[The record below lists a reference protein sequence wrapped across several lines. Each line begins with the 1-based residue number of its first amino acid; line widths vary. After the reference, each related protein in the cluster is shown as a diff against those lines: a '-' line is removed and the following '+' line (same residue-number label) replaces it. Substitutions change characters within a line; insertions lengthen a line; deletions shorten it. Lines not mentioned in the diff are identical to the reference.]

1 MDYGDPFLL
10 KSSNLRKAPQ
20 IKAYIAIFVCFVTK
34 AVHLELVTGLSTDHY
49 IMTLKRFISRRGNP
63 ELIYSDNATN
73 FLGAKNQLKEL
84 RDFFLRPEHTNA
96 IKEFS
101 AQNQIQFKFIPPRS
115 PHWGGIWEA
124 AIKSSKYHLIRL
136 IGDSKLTFEEFYTV
150 LVQVEAIMNS
160 RPLCV
165 LSNDP
170 NDLAAL
176 TPGHFLIGSSLT
188 SYPEKDCTFLFFF
201 FLPSNS
207 FQKNKSY
214 AASLLETLVH
224 RLSEQASEPTE
235 VVSSLSQLD

>member
-1 MDYGDPFLL
+1 MSDIPPERINISRVFSKVGVDYGGPFLL

-34 AVHLELVTGLSTDHY
+34 AVYLELVTGLSTYHY

-96 IKEFS
+96 IKKFS

-124 AIKSSKYHLIRL
+124 AIKSTKYH
-136 IGDSKLTFEEFYTV
+136 
-150 LVQVEAIMNS
+150 
-160 RPLCV
+160 
-165 LSNDP
+165 
-170 NDLAAL
+170 
-176 TPGHFLIGSSLT
+176 
-188 SYPEKDCTFLFFF
+188 
-201 FLPSNS
+201 
-207 FQKNKSY
+207 
-214 AASLLETLVH
+214 
-224 RLSEQASEPTE
+224 
-235 VVSSLSQLD
+235 